1 MLSAWARRQEVTVV
15 ARRSLVGVITAG
27 SLVVAAALGPVA
39 FAQQT
44 DELVGTDEPDAPRAR
59 GDASLL
65 TRLDT
70 LEVSLP
76 DEPAPTDVTVD
87 EVGSDGAET
96 SGSFDGDVVGGA
108 ATVQTL
114 QAELTSLYVDA
125 DDAGTPVGD
134 AISEVARGWLDLGQA
149 YDQLTLFAGNDLAFP
164 IDAEDDEGTAT
175 DADEL
180 RGRAETGLRL
190 VLGAQQRHL
199 AGYVELRD
207 LAQAEPALQVQ
218 LDARAADAERFD
230 RELRPLLHRLLS
242 LRTTQVLLP
251 VDRFETSAP
260 GVDARAR
267 SMTVTC
273 VDRAAYLDA
282 AGDPV
287 TDPTLDPSVDPS
299 GAPTD
304 PDDPTAEL
312 GGVAAGD
319 DRADCPGLPE
329 DATVSGG

>member
-15 ARRSLVGVITAG
+15 ARRSLVGVVTAG
-27 SLVVAAALGPVA
+27 TLVVAAALGPVA

-44 DELVGTDEPDAPRAR
+44 GEVVGTDDSA
-59 GDASLL
+59 LL

-76 DEPAPTDVTVD
+76 DDPAPTAVTVD
-87 EVGSDGAET
+87 EVGGDGAET

-125 DDAGTPVGD
+125 DDAGTPVAD
-134 AISEVARGWLDLGQA
+134 AIAEVARGWLDLGQA
-149 YDQLTLFAGNDLAFP
+149 YDQLTLYDGNDVAFP
-164 IDAEDDEGTAT
+164 IDAEDEEGTAT
-175 DADEL
+175 DADAL

-230 RELRPLLHRLLS
+230 RELRPLVHRLLS
-242 LRTTQVLLP
+242 LRTTQVVLP
-251 VDRFETSAP
+251 VDRFETTSP

-273 VDRAAYLDA
+273 VDRGTYLDA
-282 AGDPV
+282 AGDLV
-287 TDPTLDPSVDPS
+287 VDPTLEPSV
-299 GAPTD
+299 APID
-304 PDDPTAEL
+304 PDDPAAEL
-312 GGVAAGD
+312 GGLAAGE